1 MLSNA
6 IIPTL
11 NNNGISPFFKIK
23 FYMKYKFYIELYIE
37 I

>member
-23 FYMKYKFYIELYIE
+23 FYIELYIE